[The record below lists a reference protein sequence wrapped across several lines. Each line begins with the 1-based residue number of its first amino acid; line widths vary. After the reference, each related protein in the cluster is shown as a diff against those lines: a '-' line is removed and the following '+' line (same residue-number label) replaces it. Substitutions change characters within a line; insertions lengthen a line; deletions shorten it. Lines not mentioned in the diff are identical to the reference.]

1 MPSTA
6 RRLTPR
12 HEPKPDQETGPA
24 RALRELLT
32 KSRSRRVLARLSD
45 SDTPARDTI
54 HAPDFLQAAI
64 SFAETCAAAFDG
76 HEIKVAVTDSETGE
90 THCFALSV

>member
-12 HEPKPDQETGPA
+12 LDPKPKQETGPA
-24 RALRELLT
+24 YALKELLT
-32 KSRSRRVLARLSD
+32 KSRSRRFLARLSE

-64 SFAETCAAAFDG
+64 TFAETCAAAIDG
-76 HEIKVAVTDSETGE
+76 REIKVAVTDCETGE

>member
-24 RALRELLT
+24 HALRELLT
-32 KSRSRRVLARLSD
+32 KSRSRRFLARLSD
-45 SDTPARDTI
+45 SDAPARDTI

-64 SFAETCAAAFDG
+64 SFAETCTTADAR
-76 HEIKVAVTDSETGE
+76 EIKVAVTDCETGE

>member
-12 HEPKPDQETGPA
+12 SEPKAEPDNGPG
-24 RALRELLT
+24 RALKDLLA
-32 KSRSRRVLARLSD
+32 KSRARRFLARLSD
-45 SDTPARDTI
+45 SDAPARDTI
-54 HAPDFLQAAI
+54 HATDFLQAAI
-64 SFAETCAAAFDG
+64 SFAETFAAAIDG
-76 HEIKVAVTDSETGE
+76 HQINVAVTDCETGE